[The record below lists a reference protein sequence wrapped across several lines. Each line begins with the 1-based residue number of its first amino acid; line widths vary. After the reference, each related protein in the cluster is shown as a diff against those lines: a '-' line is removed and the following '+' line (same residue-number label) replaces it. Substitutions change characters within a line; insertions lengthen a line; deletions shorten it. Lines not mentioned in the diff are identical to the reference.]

1 MSFTPRHRWTGP
13 WFGVALFGIWLV
25 AVSLRFWGLGRFND
39 LVFDEVYFAKFA
51 HHYLTQTPFFD
62 AHPPLGKYLIA
73 IAIGLAGYFPG
84 IEQAPA
90 HDLAGF
96 TLIPWSYRWLNA
108 LCGSFVPLL
117 VAGIAYQLNA
127 HSPHRRIYSIVAGG
141 LMTLDGL
148 LLVESRYA
156 LLNVYL
162 LLFGLLSHW
171 CMLRSLTVLPSQ
183 RWLWQVATG
192 ISLGCAIAV
201 KWNGLGFWLG
211 LIMIWLFAK
220 LSQWSQSGDAA
231 VQRSILPQL
240 GEYSVPS
247 IAVYWIALPV
257 IVYSLLWIPH
267 LQFNPSG
274 FWLLHQEMLGYHQ
287 RVSGGAGTHPY
298 CSTWF
303 TWPLMLRPVAYFY
316 QTLTAGEPLPA
327 WAEGLALNSLI
338 QRSSSSVSTVALD
351 VHAIGNPLL
360 WWFSTVAML
369 LISLQLVFRL
379 GHLFGRWLM
388 MMPRAADPISCFG
401 TGISSITTWTSGYL
415 LVNYLANWLPW
426 ALVSRCLFLYH
437 YMAAAIFALL
447 AIAEIVTRWLLSRHQ
462 TRRIAGVGLLIGIAI
477 AFLFWLPLYLGLPLS
492 PDALQN
498 RWWLKSWI

>member
-1 MSFTPRHRWTGP
+1 MSGTKLQRWAIP
-13 WFGVALFGIWLV
+13 WFGLALFGIWLM
-25 AVSLRFWGLGRFND
+25 ALALRFWGLGRFND

-73 IAIGLAGYFPG
+73 IAMGLANYIPG
-84 IEQAPA
+84 IEQAPS
-90 HDLAGF
+90 HGLAGF
-96 TLIPWSYRWLNA
+96 TLTPLSYRWLNA
-108 LCGSFVPLL
+108 LCGSLIPLV
-117 VAGIAYQLNA
+117 VAGIAYQLNV
-127 HSPHRRIYSIVAGG
+127 HSPHRRIYSLVAGG
-141 LMTLDGL
+141 LVSLDGL

-171 CMLRSLTVLPSQ
+171 CLLRSLTAKPSNQ
-183 RWLWQVATG
+183 WSWQMATG
-192 ISLGCAIAV
+192 LSLGCAIAV

-211 LIMIWLFAK
+211 LVILWALAKFSRWLR
-220 LSQWSQSGDAA
+220 SDDAP

-240 GEYSVPS
+240 GDYSAQS
-247 IAVYWIALPV
+247 IALYWIALPL

-267 LQFNPSG
+267 LQFNPRG

-287 RVSGGAGTHPY
+287 RVGSGAAIHPY
-298 CSTWF
+298 CSAWF

-316 QTLTAGEPLPA
+316 QTLTAGEPLST
-327 WAEGLALNSLI
+327 WAEGLELNSTILE
-338 QRSSSSVSTVALD
+338 SSDRGSTIAFD
-351 VHAIGNPLL
+351 VHALGNPVL
-360 WWFSTVAML
+360 WWFSTVAIL
-369 LISLQLVFRL
+369 LISIQLVLRL
-379 GHLFGRWLM
+379 GQIFGRWLM
-388 MMPRAADPISCFG
+388 MMPRADYPIGFLG
-401 TGISSITTWTSGYL
+401 TGINRITTWTSGYL

-447 AIAEIVTRWLLSRHQ
+447 AISEIISRWLLSPDQ
-462 TRRIAGVGLLIGIAI
+462 GRRIAGVILLIGIAI

-492 PDALQN
+492 PDALQH

>member
-1 MSFTPRHRWTGP
+1 M
-13 WFGVALFGIWLV
+13 ALT
-25 AVSLRFWGLGRFND
+25 LRFWGLGRFND
-39 LVFDEVYFAKFA
+39 LVFDEIYFAKFA

-73 IAIGLAGYFPG
+73 IAIWLGQYFPG
-84 IEQAPA
+84 IEQAPS

-96 TLIPWSYRWLNA
+96 TLTPISYRWLNA
-108 LCGSFVPLL
+108 LSGSFIPLI

-127 HSPHRRIYSIVAGG
+127 HAPNRQLYSVVAGG
-141 LMTLDGL
+141 LATLDGL

-162 LLFGLLSHW
+162 LLFGLFSHW
-171 CMLRSLTVLPSQ
+171 CMLRSLTVQQSN

-192 ISLGCAIAV
+192 VSLGCAIAV

-211 LIMIWLFAK
+211 LVVLWSFAK
-220 LSQWSQSGDAA
+220 LSHWLRSEDSP
-231 VQRSILPQL
+231 VQRSILPRL
-240 GEYSVPS
+240 GDYSAQAV
-247 IAVYWIALPV
+247 AVYWIALP
-257 IVYSLLWIPH
+257 IIMYSLLWIPH
-267 LQFNPSG
+267 LQFNPRS

-287 RVSGGAGTHPY
+287 RVGGGSETHPY

-316 QTLTAGEPLPA
+316 QSFTAGEPVPT
-327 WAEGLALNSLI
+327 WAEGLDLNSAILQSPNI
-338 QRSSSSVSTVALD
+338 IRTIAFD

-369 LISLQLVFRL
+369 QLVLRL
-379 GHLFGRWLM
+379 GQIFGRWLM
-388 MMPRAADPISCFG
+388 MMPRVNYPIGFFD
-401 TGISSITTWTSGYL
+401 TDINSITTWTSGYL
-415 LVNYLANWLPW
+415 LVNYMANWLPW

-447 AIAEIVTRWLLSRHQ
+447 AISEVITRWLLSRYQ
-462 TRRIAGVGLLIGIAI
+462 ARRLAGLVLIVGVAI

-492 PDALQN
+492 PDALQQ